1 MAAIL
6 LAKRAMKRKVL
17 LLCALFLASLTALE
31 AADPIS
37 FKEISMLLRNG
48 EDQQFIINDTARR
61 KLLHPLS
68 PDEIQ
73 TLTSLQAS
81 PALLNLLRDP
91 ATLVS
96 PDTATAY
103 TKRVEQQK
111 AQAQQ
116 EQQLAEQA
124 AAAARQQQLQ
134 KLLAAT
140 PAPAPAPAPTAS
152 KEQHPEYLGK
162 PLSLKFAAADG
173 SPFDLEKLRGK
184 VVLVD
189 FWATWCGPCMQAMPH
204 VLSAYQ
210 KYHDKGFEIVGI
222 SLDSDK
228 NRMLKITAEK
238 GMVWPQYFDGKR
250 WSNDIVTKFGIREI
264 PAMWLISKKGLI
276 ATTSAH
282 ENLEGTIQKLLAE

>member
-6 LAKRAMKRKVL
+6 LAKRAMKRKAL
-17 LLCALFLASLTALE
+17 LLCALFLASLSALE

-48 EDQQFIINDTARR
+48 EDQQFIINDTTRR

-73 TLTSLQAS
+73 TLISLQAS
-81 PALLNLLRDP
+81 PALMNLLRDP
-91 ATLVS
+91 ATLAS
-96 PDTATAY
+96 SDTATAY
-103 TKRVEQQK
+103 TQRVEQQK

-116 EQQLAEQA
+116 AQQLADEA

-140 PAPAPAPAPTAS
+140 PAPAPAPTAS
-152 KEQHPEYLGK
+152 KEQHPEYVGK
-162 PLSLKFAAADG
+162 PLALKFAAADG
-173 SPFDLEKLRGK
+173 APFDLEKLRGR

-189 FWATWCGPCMQAMPH
+189 FWATWWSPCMKGMPQL
-204 VLSAYQ
+204 LSAYQ

-222 SLDSDK
+222 SLDDDK
-228 NRMLKITAEK
+228 ARMLKITAEK

-276 ATTSAH
+276 ATTNAQ
-282 ENLEGTIQKLLAE
+282 ENLDATIQKLLAE